1 MLDGILR
8 FYRCRHIRVEGPTL
22 RDAATFAV
30 IPAGCEDVTLE
41 NLKTIGMWRYN
52 ADGIDLFNCRDVRIR
67 NCFLRNFDDCV
78 VIKGIVGWD
87 TTDNADILVE
97 GCVVWCD
104 WGRNLELG
112 AETNAPAFWNILFRN
127 CDCIHGSTAFLDIQH
142 HNRADIGQVTF
153 EDIRVEYTKH
163 QLPDVFQND
172 MDAPYPTD
180 TPVRHPLLFC
190 LPIYRSGLFAE
201 DGLNGQ
207 IHDITFRNIRILTDA
222 PEVPVPESA
231 FLGLDAE
238 HTVERICIAGVTCN
252 GKRLATR
259 EELRLH
265 INEFVR
271 DVTILP

>member
-1 MLDGILR
+1 M
-8 FYRCRHIRVEGPTL
+8 CIRD
-22 RDAATFAV
+22 R
-30 IPAGCEDVTLE
+30 
-41 NLKTIGMWRYN
+41 
-52 ADGIDLFNCRDVRIR
+52 
-67 NCFLRNFDDCV
+67 
-78 VIKGIVGWD
+78 
-87 TTDNADILVE
+87 
-97 GCVVWCD
+97 
-104 WGRNLELG
+104 
-112 AETNAPAFWNILFRN
+112 
-127 CDCIHGSTAFLDIQH
+127 
-142 HNRADIGQVTF
+142 
-153 EDIRVEYTKH
+153 
-163 QLPDVFQND
+163 LPDVFQND

-201 DGLNGQ
+201 DGLNGR